1 MEAEVEETIGEEGA
15 SEGVGFGV
23 EGGGKEEEVVPEAS
37 DEGFWGGGDGIG
49 GGGFVGESGEEG
61 AERGQRGAEGGIR
74 GAEGGIGEG
83 AFDEAGADAAEGGV
97 FIFEEGSEGLPSVF
111 GGESGEVAE
120 EGEGLFLP
128 EEDAMGFGEG
138 GEPNGA

>member
-37 DEGFWGGGDGIG
+37 GEGFWGGRDGIG

-61 AERGQRGAEGGIR
+61 AERGQRGAEGGI
-74 GAEGGIGEG
+74 GEG
-83 AFDEAGADAAEGGV
+83 AFDEAGAGTTKGGV
-97 FIFEEGSEGLPSVF
+97 FIFEEGTEGFPGVF
-111 GGESGEVAE
+111 GGETGEVAE

-128 EEDAMGFGEG
+128 KEDAVGLGEG
-138 GEPNGA
+138 GEPGGA

>member
-15 SEGVGFGV
+15 GEGVGFGV

-37 DEGFWGGGDGIG
+37 DEGFGGGGDGIG

-61 AERGQRGAEGGIR
+61 AERGQRGAAGGV
-74 GAEGGIGEG
+74 GEG
-83 AFDEAGADAAEGGV
+83 AFDEAGAGAAEGGV
-97 FIFEEGSEGLPSVF
+97 FIFEEGTEGLPGVF

-120 EGEGLFLP
+120 EDEGLFLP
-128 EEDAMGFGEG
+128 KEDAVGFGEG
-138 GEPNGA
+138 GEPGGA